1 MKDHLLSA
9 QGAFGLHDF
18 HWKPMLANTLP
29 RHPEGLLSLLRCKLM
44 AYTIF
49 IRCNAKD
56 NTRIFI
62 AQSLLEIN
70 PFPLK
75 GRQRGGQECQK
86 RSPVNLDEDKVSYAK
101 VRNFGKYP
109 VEKRRGT
116 HPTIAL
122 IEGVA
127 LPVEGNKVFP

>member
-1 MKDHLLSA
+1 M
-9 QGAFGLHDF
+9 
-18 HWKPMLANTLP
+18 
-29 RHPEGLLSLLRCKLM
+29 LM

-49 IRCNAKD
+49 IRCNAKY
-56 NTRIFI
+56 NARIFI